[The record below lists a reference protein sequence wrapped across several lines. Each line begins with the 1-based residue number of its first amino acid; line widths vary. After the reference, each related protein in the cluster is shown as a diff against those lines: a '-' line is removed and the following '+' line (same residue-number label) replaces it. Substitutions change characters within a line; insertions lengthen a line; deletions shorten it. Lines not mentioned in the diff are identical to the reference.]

1 MPALGTGFACLP
13 AGVDGTRLTLKNKMV
28 VLSCLVLS
36 TPHSFWQTSANA
48 LKADKRFNTWLGY
61 GPDWECTY
69 WADVSYPTCWK
80 HDVAFAS
87 LQKFA
92 GPTEGTENGD
102 EMDEAWNPR
111 NKHLADAKAY
121 SDIQEHD
128 CDDFSVIAW
137 GAPWGCADEILPI
150 FTTVGIFHWGVN
162 KINSKTWPY
171 TNQDITHAEKT
182 LPKFIACEPPKA
194 TGISL
199 AKQNARTFQVRWGY
213 DPGCVRGIT
222 VDRYRLVWEVEVPD
236 LFGLLGSRT
245 EKMRPKRLSGNA
257 SSDTFALPFH
267 ILNWNS
273 VTVSIEIRPTDIA
286 YGGFFGF
293 ENLFGHWIPESLIHS
308 LGVYY
313 DKQYPASR
321 ITR

>member
-1 MPALGTGFACLP
+1 M
-13 AGVDGTRLTLKNKMV
+13 
-28 VLSCLVLS
+28 
-36 TPHSFWQTSANA
+36 
-48 LKADKRFNTWLGY
+48 
-61 GPDWECTY
+61 
-69 WADVSYPTCWK
+69 
-80 HDVAFAS
+80 
-87 LQKFA
+87 
-92 GPTEGTENGD
+92 
-102 EMDEAWNPR
+102 
-111 NKHLADAKAY
+111 
-121 SDIQEHD
+121 
-128 CDDFSVIAW
+128 
-137 GAPWGCADEILPI
+137 
-150 FTTVGIFHWGVN
+150 N

-182 LPKFIACEPPKA
+182 LPKFVPCEPPKA

-199 AKQNARTFQVRWGY
+199 AKQSNRIFRVTWGY

-245 EKMRPKRLSGNA
+245 EKMRPKRLSGSA